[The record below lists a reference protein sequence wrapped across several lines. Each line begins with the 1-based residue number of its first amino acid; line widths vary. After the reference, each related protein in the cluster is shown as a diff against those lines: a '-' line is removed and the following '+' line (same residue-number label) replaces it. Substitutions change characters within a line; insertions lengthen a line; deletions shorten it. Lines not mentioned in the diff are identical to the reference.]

1 MTDTVKY
8 KIEKGVPRISIRG
21 NRGPFLQIAEQMDA
35 GDSVFFSNEKTA
47 WALYRALKEVG
58 KGGETRQENGG
69 RRVWCLPPGEQNE
82 CVTNNP
88 IHGKRAPS
96 KNGNGRDKDV
106 QKALSERRTL
116 VERLAALEE
125 SL

>member
-21 NRGPFLQIAEQMDA
+21 NRGPFLQIAEQMVA

-58 KGGETRQENGG
+58 KEGETRQENGG
-69 RRVWCLPPGEQNE
+69 RRVWCLPPGDQNE

-88 IHGKRAPS
+88 GHGKRAS
-96 KNGNGRDKDV
+96 ENSNGRDKHL
-106 QKALSERRTL
+106 QRSL

>member
-8 KIEKGVPRISIRG
+8 KIEKGIPRISIRG
-21 NRGPFLQIAEQMDA
+21 NRGPYLQIAEQMVA

-58 KGGETRQENGG
+58 KEGETRQENGG
-69 RRVWCLPPGEQNE
+69 RRVWCLPPGDQNE

-96 KNGNGRDKDV
+96 ENGNGRDKDEPR
-106 QKALSERRTL
+106 SL
-116 VERLAALEE
+116 VERLTALEK